1 MGVRNSQKV
10 ENHCLTSFQVL
21 SECPIFLNL
30 ISLHTQIAIGHVEN
44 NEPDVILRLVAYNGT
59 ILQHLDEKFSQLQNN
74 LNNSKLLNDFAEK
87 RFTVCYGLAK
97 LPRRTQVKKN
107 GNKDLNSDFSGSNS
121 CLSLLFLDVNYD
133 SKYLSSFFLLKVM
146 QKG

>member
-1 MGVRNSQKV
+1 MGVRNYQKV
-10 ENHCLTSFQVL
+10 GCLTSFQVL
-21 SECPIFLNL
+21 SKCPIFLNL

-97 LPRRTQVKKN
+97 LPRRTQVRKKTET
-107 GNKDLNSDFSGSNS
+107 KI
-121 CLSLLFLDVNYD
+121 
-133 SKYLSSFFLLKVM
+133 
-146 QKG
+146 

>member
-1 MGVRNSQKV
+1 MGVRNYQKV
-10 ENHCLTSFQVL
+10 ENRCLTSFQVM
-21 SECPIFLNL
+21 SECPSNLFYL

-107 GNKDLNSDFSGSNS
+107 GNEDLNSDFSGSNS
-121 CLSLLFLDVNYD
+121 CLSLLFFGCKL
-133 SKYLSSFFLLKVM
+133 
-146 QKG
+146 

>member
-1 MGVRNSQKV
+1 MGVRNYQKV
-10 ENHCLTSFQVL
+10 ENRCLTSFQVM
-21 SECPIFLNL
+21 SECPSNLFYL

-74 LNNSKLLNDFAEK
+74 LSNSKLLNDFAEK

-97 LPRRTQVKKN
+97 LPRRTQVRKKTET
-107 GNKDLNSDFSGSNS
+107 KI
-121 CLSLLFLDVNYD
+121 
-133 SKYLSSFFLLKVM
+133 
-146 QKG
+146 

>member
-1 MGVRNSQKV
+1 LRGYIKCESLLIIFHMGVRNYQKV
-10 ENHCLTSFQVL
+10 ENRCLTPFRIL
-21 SECPIFLNL
+21 SECPIFFYL

-107 GNKDLNSDFSGSNS
+107 GNEDLNSDFSGSNS
-121 CLSLLFLDVNYD
+121 CLSLLFFGCKL
-133 SKYLSSFFLLKVM
+133 
-146 QKG
+146 